1 MSNQIPSQL
10 KGTIGLLDSAKD
22 ELLDR
27 AVTYDSPEGEK
38 SMAATVDAFNIIC
51 GRALLKNGKMTEAMG
66 WEFMSLLKKVRQ
78 FSRDTP
84 HLDSAVDDVAYTAFA
99 GSARISE
106 GHENEKPA
114 KTVAGGGDSAGI
126 VRDREID
133 RREEIEAVSASIAAS
148 ANPSEVRGGQ
158 RSSAGTRKETRKR

>member
-1 MSNQIPSQL
+1 MSNQIPNQL

-66 WEFMSLLKKVRQ
+66 WEFMSILKKVRQ

-84 HLDSAVDDVAYTAFA
+84 HLDSDVDDVAYTAFA

-106 GHENEKPA
+106 GHENEKLA
-114 KTVAGGGDSAGI
+114 KTVAGGSIPSGLLLGDKVERVETHPATKAIFG
-126 VRDREID
+126 
-133 RREEIEAVSASIAAS
+133 AS
-148 ANPSEVRGGQ
+148 ANQSEVRSGQ
-158 RSSAGTRKETRKR
+158 RSGAGTRKATRKR

>member
-1 MSNQIPSQL
+1 MSNKIPNQL

-106 GHENEKPA
+106 GHENEKLA
-114 KTVAGGGDSAGI
+114 KTGAGSGVSDRDVCAAQVGRAEVKHLKEIDSFVGTTPSA
-126 VRDREID
+126 VRDR
-133 RREEIEAVSASIAAS
+133 
-148 ANPSEVRGGQ
+148 Q
-158 RSSAGTRKETRKR
+158 HKSAGVGKATSKR